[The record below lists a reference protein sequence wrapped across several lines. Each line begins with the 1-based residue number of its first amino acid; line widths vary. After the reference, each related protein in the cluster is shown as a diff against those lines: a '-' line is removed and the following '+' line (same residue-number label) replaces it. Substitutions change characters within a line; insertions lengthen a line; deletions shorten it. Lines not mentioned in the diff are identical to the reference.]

1 MLLGTVGPVSV
12 GADCQL
18 LANVTLCGPL
28 SLGDGNVL
36 YPQVCIG
43 LPPQDLG
50 FAATTAG
57 PGCVVGHRNV
67 FREGVTVHRGKT
79 SEPTRIGDG
88 NHWMAHSHLGHDGV
102 VADGCTIGTG
112 SALGGHVVIEDR
124 VTIGRR
130 TAMHQFARLGH
141 DSVVEDTGAV
151 TTGLAPWF
159 VSQSINAATNV
170 NHAGLRQA
178 RASAADILA
187 VEWVFD
193 VLYRSGETPYQSLP
207 RLRARAG
214 EPIIDDYLRFI
225 EASPRGLCHGSVRA
239 RRGHLHD
246 GANATASADGNE
258 AAPGRNTLA

>member
-1 MLLGTVGPVSV
+1 
-12 GADCQL
+12 
-18 LANVTLCGPL
+18 
-28 SLGDGNVL
+28 
-36 YPQVCIG
+36 
-43 LPPQDLG
+43 
-50 FAATTAG
+50 
-57 PGCVVGHRNV
+57 
-67 FREGVTVHRGKT
+67 
-79 SEPTRIGDG
+79 
-88 NHWMAHSHLGHDGV
+88 V

-246 GANATASADGNE
+246 GANATASADCNE